1 MRRPVTTGDR
11 RTRAARGRGMAAA
24 ARCLKLSLLAGLLAS
39 GAAQAASFAEIF
51 ASARENDAQYRAAS
65 FELESARQGVPIAR
79 ASLLPAIGLNYS
91 RSEYNGTRQ
100 FYNGLNQ
107 ENQVQLNYV
116 SPTTSLAMRV
126 PVYNKEAR
134 ARYEQSQVQ
143 ADAAALIYRARG
155 LELMDRTGTAYLQ
168 VLLAYD
174 AKGLADSQLVAVQG
188 QLTRAEQR
196 LKRGE
201 GTRTD
206 QALAQA
212 SVDVAKV
219 KVLEAEDQIEIA
231 RRGLKRLT
239 ARDTP
244 PLNQTAGDFL
254 PSELS
259 PNGLGDW
266 MALAEQNS
274 PTIRAK
280 QQALL
285 AARLGVERQS
295 AGHHPRVDL
304 VASIARNENESLNN
318 LGQTSVLKSLGV
330 QVSVPIFNGGGVDA
344 GVKQALADQ
353 ARVEEEIRVE
363 RESVQMEIQRNFRPV
378 SNGANKVDA
387 YRRAVESSEVAYRG
401 AVRTQEAGL
410 GTTADVLDAQ
420 ARLYSAKRDLAQAR
434 YDYLLA
440 RMRLMLNA
448 GLPLEEV
455 ASDLDRNL
463 PVAVAAKP

>member
-1 MRRPVTTGDR
+1 MRRPVNTL
-11 RTRAARGRGMAAA
+11 ARG
-24 ARCLKLSLLAGLLAS
+24 LKLSVLAGLLAS
-39 GAAQAASFAEIF
+39 GAVQAASFAEIF

-65 FELESARQGVPIAR
+65 FDLESARQGVPIAR
-79 ASLLPAIGLNYS
+79 SALLPAIGLNYS
-91 RSEYNGTRQ
+91 RSDVSGTRQ

-116 SPTTSLAMRV
+116 APTTSLAMRV
-126 PVYNKEAR
+126 PVFNKEAR

-143 ADAAALIYRARG
+143 ADAAELVYRARG

-174 AKGLADSQLVAVQG
+174 AKGLAESQLVSVQG

-201 GTRTD
+201 GTRID

-212 SVDVAKV
+212 AADVAKV
-219 KVLEAEDQIEIA
+219 KVLEAEDQIQMA

-244 PLNQTAGDFL
+244 PLNQTTADFL
-254 PSELS
+254 PTEIT
-259 PNGLGDW
+259 PNGIGEW
-266 MALAEQNS
+266 IALAEQNS

-280 QQALL
+280 QQALM

-295 AGHHPRVDL
+295 AGHYPRVDL
-304 VASIARNENESLNN
+304 VASIARSENESLNN

-330 QVSVPIFNGGGVDA
+330 QVSVPIFNGGGVNA
-344 GVKQALADQ
+344 GVKQALAD
-353 ARVEEEIRVE
+353 ASRIEEEIRVE
-363 RESVQMEIQRNFRPV
+363 RESVQMEIQRNYQPV
-378 SNGANKVDA
+378 ANGGNKIDA
-387 YRRAVESSEVAYRG
+387 YRRAVDSSEVAYRG
-401 AVRTQEAGL
+401 SVRSQEAGL

-440 RMRLMLNA
+440 RVRLMINA

-463 PVAVAAKP
+463 PVAIAAKP